1 MNGDLDYSEHEELL
15 NLILAASQS
24 DFYFSHRVLFFMQA
38 NRKEPMAHKVL
49 HCLRQVSMHKDTQE
63 VMYLASGQDILAE
76 LAKTGL
82 LNCYPKVDAIVKQD
96 P

>member
-1 MNGDLDYSEHEELL
+1 
-15 NLILAASQS
+15 
-24 DFYFSHRVLFFMQA
+24 
-38 NRKEPMAHKVL
+38 
-49 HCLRQVSMHKDTQE
+49 MHKDTQE